1 MSINLPINNSLGANV
16 KAFPKVQYNK
26 IKEIIDVVNGL
37 QDGTESA
44 SVNDLTVADD
54 ATVSGELSVTGQVT
68 SGKGVLVK
76 HTGVAINTTA
86 AGTLAVVTSGVLAG
100 LITSTSAAPVT
111 VTLDSVANMIA
122 AFTAAG
128 RPAPAAGSWY
138 DFAID
143 NSAGANTVTLAVDA
157 GATIAVVTPAI
168 TGGATLTV
176 STANAIGFFRLYFT
190 SATAAKLYRIG

>member
-1 MSINLPINNSLGANV
+1 MAKIKQLVPAPFLGAKLPN
-16 KAFPKVQYNK
+16 PKVLGSK
-26 IKEIIDVVNGL
+26 VEEIIEQVNRISNVGG
-37 QDGTESA
+37 DIVTNGI
-44 SVNDLTVADD
+44 VN
-54 ATVSGELSVTGQVT
+54 SGNTTT
-68 SGKGVLVK
+68 SGQLTGSAGILQK
-76 HTGVAINTTA
+76 HTGVAINTTG

-100 LITSTSAAPVT
+100 LITSTSAAGVT
-111 VTLDSVANMIA
+111 VTLDSVANMIT

-128 RPAPAAGSWY
+128 KVAPAAGSWY

-176 STANAIGFFRLYFT
+176 STANVIGTFRLYFKST
-190 SATAAKLYRIG
+190 TAAKLFRLA